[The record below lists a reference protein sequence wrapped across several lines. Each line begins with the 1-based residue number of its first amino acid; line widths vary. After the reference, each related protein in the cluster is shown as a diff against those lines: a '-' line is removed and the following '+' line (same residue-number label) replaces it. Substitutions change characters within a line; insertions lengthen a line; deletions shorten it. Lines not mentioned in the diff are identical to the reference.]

1 MFDFKRRASKL
12 KRDIPALILA
22 LKIKE
27 TPLIAKLLAGIIM
40 VYAFSP
46 IDFIPDFIPVLG
58 YLDDLIILPL
68 LISITVKLI
77 PNEIMDN
84 CRMEASTHI
93 NKINKRWL
101 YSIPFILIWL
111 VIILIIFKYFY

>member
-22 LKIKE
+22 LRIKE

-46 IDFIPDFIPVLG
+46 IDFIPDFIPFLG

-77 PNEIMDN
+77 PNEIMEN

-111 VIILIIFKYFY
+111 VIGWTLLQHM

>member
-1 MFDFKRRASKL
+1 MFGFKRRASKL

-22 LKIKE
+22 LRIKE
-27 TPLIAKLLAGIIM
+27 TPLIAKFLAGIIM

-46 IDFIPDFIPVLG
+46 IDFIPDFIPILG

-111 VIILIIFKYFY
+111 VIGWTLLQHM